1 MHLFPAW
8 KCISL
13 LSQPKMITVSDRF
26 KNSKTVN
33 EVLKLIIFFID
44 NRWSQK
50 PLLNLP
56 ETENYIIVLEM
67 LFNYNGFR
75 QLKSSKSI
83 KRFPLIK
90 KYINWHFQSSKTV
103 ISKSIFNI
111 KKLWENTNNLVI
123 NLSIFVYK
131 W

>member
-1 MHLFPAW
+1 
-8 KCISL
+8 
-13 LSQPKMITVSDRF
+13 MITVSDRF

-44 NRWSQK
+44 NKWSQK

-90 KYINWHFQSSKTV
+90 KYIN
-103 ISKSIFNI
+103 
-111 KKLWENTNNLVI
+111 
-123 NLSIFVYK
+123 
-131 W
+131 